1 MDLQKYKI
9 YVPNES
15 STNYNQ
21 TIFTGYKNVD
31 RLILSFNQLNNPTF
45 KNIWTKLINTKTTR
59 SNFNLFRYFSI
70 FKKKVICSEIYSK
83 NGSFHLGKRLENS
96 ENPNLWSTCNQYV

>member
-45 KNIWTKLINTKTTR
+45 KNI
-59 SNFNLFRYFSI
+59 
-70 FKKKVICSEIYSK
+70 
-83 NGSFHLGKRLENS
+83 
-96 ENPNLWSTCNQYV
+96 